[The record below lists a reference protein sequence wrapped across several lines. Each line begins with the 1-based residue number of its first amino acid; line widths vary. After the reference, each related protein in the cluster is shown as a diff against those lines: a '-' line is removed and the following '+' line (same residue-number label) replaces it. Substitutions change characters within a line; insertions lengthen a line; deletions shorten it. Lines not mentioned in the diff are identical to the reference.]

1 MSACNVKKF
10 KWIPVT
16 DWNELTQTYSTF
28 SGVYVGENDVDNF
41 VENVFR
47 DVSRQLNMNYSE
59 LEKILV
65 EENHAFFET
74 KSRVFKNTHGYS
86 KDHSQVIGLQKML
99 RIPDVSAILSDKPN
113 IEKILNDFSSLTDIE
128 KIEILQRLGT
138 ISVNIEFITK

>member
-1 MSACNVKKF
+1 MSACNVKKV

-65 EENHAFFET
+65 SII
-74 KSRVFKNTHGYS
+74 KSS
-86 KDHSQVIGLQKML
+86 K
-99 RIPDVSAILSDKPN
+99 
-113 IEKILNDFSSLTDIE
+113 
-128 KIEILQRLGT
+128 
-138 ISVNIEFITK
+138 